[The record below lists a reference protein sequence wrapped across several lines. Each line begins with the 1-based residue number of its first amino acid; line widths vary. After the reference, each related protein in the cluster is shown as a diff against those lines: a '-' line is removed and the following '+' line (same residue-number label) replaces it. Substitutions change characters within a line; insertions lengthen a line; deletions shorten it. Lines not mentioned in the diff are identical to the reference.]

1 MDKTITEI
9 PEKTKKKFTTD
20 WFSSN
25 TKRFDAY
32 LHQFKNKNYLNFLEI
47 GSFEGRSTCWLLDN
61 ILTGDECKIT
71 CIDTF
76 EGGYEHHNTDIELE
90 SLYDLFLN
98 NVKEYGDKVIP
109 VKEKS
114 NIALLRPDIRDTKYD
129 FIYIDGCHES
139 KEVLEDA
146 VLCWELLNEKGI
158 MIFDDYGW
166 GNNIEDVTMK
176 PKVAIESF
184 INCYRKK
191 LEILQVD
198 YQVVLF
204 KK

>member
-1 MDKTITEI
+1 ME
-9 PEKTKKKFTTD
+9 KKFTTN

-25 TKRFDAY
+25 IKRFDAY
-32 LHQFKNKNYLNFLEI
+32 LHQFKNKNYLNFLEV

-61 ILTGDECKIT
+61 ILTGENCSLT

-76 EGGYEHHNTDIELE
+76 EGGYEHQELGESLTTLYDVFMHNT
-90 SLYDLFLN
+90 
-98 NVKEYGDKVIP
+98 KPYGDKVIT
-109 VKEKS
+109 
-114 NIALLRPDIRDTKYD
+114 IRDTSSSALLKPEVRDKKYN

-146 VLCWELLNEKGI
+146 VLCWELLSDRGI

-166 GNNIEDVTMK
+166 GSHIDDVTLK
-176 PKVAIESF
+176 PKVAIEGF
-184 INCYRKK
+184 INAYRRK

-198 YQVVLF
+198 YQVVLL

>member
-1 MDKTITEI
+1 MEIEKLNTEKI
-9 PEKTKKKFTTD
+9 FTTN
-20 WFSSN
+20 WFN
-25 TKRFDAY
+25 ANIKRFDAY
-32 LHQFKNKNYLNFLEI
+32 LHQFKNRNYLNFLEV

-61 ILTGDECKIT
+61 ILTGQECTIT
-71 CIDTF
+71 CIDNF
-76 EGGYEHHNTDIELE
+76 EGGYEHQNSDEIDLKNIYNLFIHNT
-90 SLYDLFLN
+90 
-98 NVKEYGDKVIP
+98 KEYGNKVITI
-109 VKEKS
+109 KS
-114 NIALLRPDIRDTKYD
+114 ESNKALLSEQVREKKYD

-146 VLCWELLNEKGI
+146 VLCWELLKEKGI

-166 GNNIEDVTMK
+166 GENVQDLNMK
-176 PKVAIESF
+176 PKIAIESF

>member
-1 MDKTITEI
+1 ME
-9 PEKTKKKFTTD
+9 KKFTTN

-25 TKRFDAY
+25 IKRFDAY
-32 LHQFKNKNYLNFLEI
+32 LHQFKNKNYLNFLEV

-61 ILTGDECKIT
+61 ILTGENCSLT

-76 EGGYEHHNTDIELE
+76 EGRYEHHELGE
-90 SLYDLFLN
+90 SLTTLYDVFMHN
-98 NVKEYGDKVIP
+98 TKPYGDKVIT
-109 VKEKS
+109 
-114 NIALLRPDIRDTKYD
+114 IRDTSSSALLKPEVRDKKYN

-146 VLCWELLNEKGI
+146 VLCWELLSDRGI

-166 GNNIEDVTMK
+166 GSHIDDVTLK
-176 PKVAIESF
+176 PKVAIEGF
-184 INCYRKK
+184 INAYRRK

-198 YQVVLF
+198 YQVVLL